1 MSRRPGFSLIE
12 LMIALGIFS
21 VLVVTSL
28 GFYRQQGRA
37 FTEGNERMTL
47 MQNLRYGIHSLE
59 QNLRTAGI
67 GVPIEQPVLIYADDH
82 VVAFNADYATSL
94 PDDFFAVYHDPR
106 LPASAVSA
114 LTPDRRITV
123 PGTSFSYPDSAYHA
137 GSGNSPAETITFFFA
152 PDTDTAR
159 PDDFALFRQVNG
171 LEPDVI
177 ARNLLETD
185 QPFFTFHRHTASGSD
200 PVEAVPGSE
209 LPLRHSVPLHGA
221 PADTGQAAVID
232 GIRAISVSYAATNGL
247 EGSKETEREIQRLIR
262 LPNAGVDKARTC
274 GSKPLLG
281 TALVATGIDET
292 ASTEG
297 YIRLQWGAATDEV
310 SGERDVLR
318 YVIWRMESGTE
329 PLGNPLISTAPGSS
343 MYVFDDRTADPEKDY
358 WYALAAQDCTPQYS
372 TTSRTGPVRWNQ

>member
-1 MSRRPGFSLIE
+1 MTRRPGFSLIE

-21 VLVVTSL
+21 VLIVTSL
-28 GFYRQQGRA
+28 GFYREQGRA

-47 MQNLRYGIHSLE
+47 MQNLRYGINALE

-67 GVPIEQPVLIYADDH
+67 GVPTEQPVLIYADDH

-94 PDDFFAVYHDPR
+94 PDDFFAVYRDPR
-106 LPASAVSA
+106 LPANAVSA
-114 LTPDRRITV
+114 LTPDRRITI

-137 GSGNSPAETITFFFA
+137 GSGNSPAETITFYFA
-152 PDTDTAR
+152 PDTGTVRA
-159 PDDFALFRQVNG
+159 DDFALFRQING
-171 LEPDVI
+171 LEPEVI

-185 QPFFTFHRHTASGSD
+185 EPFFTFHREAKSGAGPIES
-200 PVEAVPGSE
+200 VPSFA

-221 PADTGQAAVID
+221 PADSGHAAAID
-232 GIRAISVSYAATNGL
+232 GIRAISVAYAATNGL
-247 EGSKETEREIQRLIR
+247 EPGKETQREIRRLIR
-262 LPNAGVDKARTC
+262 LPNAGVNANRTC
-274 GSKPLLG
+274 GNQPFLG
-281 TALVATGIDET
+281 TALIATGIDET

-318 YVIWRMESGTE
+318 YVIWRMGSGSE
-329 PLGNPLISTAPGSS
+329 PLGEPLVSTAPGSS
-343 MYVFDDRTADPEKDY
+343 LYVFDDRTAEPGKDY

-372 TTSRTGPVRWNQ
+372 ATSRTGPVRWMQ